1 MSQHDALDAWRV
13 SHYVPQFLKRKMETI
28 VRQRDDPDEPRLD
41 FETWRALFRST
52 CGRYTLERADPNA
65 FAGWVRPLSVLGFSA
80 VDVACNENRID
91 RTQRDIR
98 LDGVDLYGAVFQVAG
113 RSTVSHNNQT
123 VQLAKGD
130 VVLVDKARPVSYVAD
145 SKGAHWLCLQFPRR
159 PLISHLGFEPQGGR
173 YKRGGTPVGR
183 LLYEIALNALR
194 SDDAPFSPA
203 DSYMQLAVYDLV
215 GALFVPDSW
224 SGSRPTDK
232 LFARIHSIIRDRF
245 ADPDL
250 GPHELATDAGISLR
264 YIHKLFAERGSSCRE
279 FIYSLRLD
287 HAAHLLNRRSGKAQP
302 LSEIAY
308 GCGFR
313 DYTHFARRFRHRFG
327 HAPGAHFEGGGP
339 IGNWIV
345 RARAGEHSPS
355 ARNV

>member
-1 MSQHDALDAWRV
+1 VAERLSGAYSMKL
-13 SHYVPQFLKRKMETI
+13 
-28 VRQRDDPDEPRLD
+28 RQM
-41 FETWRALFRST
+41 
-52 CGRYTLERADPNA
+52 
-65 FAGWVRPLSVLGFSA
+65 
-80 VDVACNENRID
+80 
-91 RTQRDIR
+91 
-98 LDGVDLYGAVFQVAG
+98 
-113 RSTVSHNNQT
+113 H
-123 VQLAKGD
+123 
-130 VVLVDKARPVSYVAD
+130 
-145 SKGAHWLCLQFPRR
+145 
-159 PLISHLGFEPQGGR
+159 
-173 YKRGGTPVGR
+173 
-183 LLYEIALNALR
+183 EIALNALR

-232 LFARIHSIIRDRF
+232 LFARIHSIITDRF
-245 ADPDL
+245 ADPDF

-313 DYTHFARRFRHRFG
+313 DYTHFARKFRNRFG
-327 HAPGAHFEGGGP
+327 Y
-339 IGNWIV
+339 
-345 RARAGEHSPS
+345 SPS
-355 ARNV
+355 SHPRSHVQHAGADLCTAVPTTVRRGLTTGSAPTKYVVT